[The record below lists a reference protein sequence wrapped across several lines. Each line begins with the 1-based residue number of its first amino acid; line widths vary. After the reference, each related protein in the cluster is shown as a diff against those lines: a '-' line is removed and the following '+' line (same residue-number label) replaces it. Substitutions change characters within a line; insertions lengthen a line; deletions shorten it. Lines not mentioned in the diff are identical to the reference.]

1 MAEWVLIIK
10 RDTQRLKE
18 MDDFVEEHFTTEG
31 GDCYNNR
38 LTRRQRE
45 DVGELMK
52 RYTDTLLIADLGK
65 PSDKFD

>member
-1 MAEWVLIIK
+1 
-10 RDTQRLKE
+10 